1 MDDISR
7 ESPDGFLRRRLSLF
21 YLVLFSV
28 AMAYLE
34 SAVVVY
40 LRALYYPHGF
50 SFPLTV
56 IEPRMLL
63 VELGRELST
72 MVMLVVVSYFVGA
85 VFYERFAVFCIVFGI
100 WDIFYYLWLKVLL
113 DWPESLLTWDVLFLI
128 PLPWIAPVLSP
139 LVVAVSLVV
148 GGGAILKRLHSGGRF
163 APNLREWAIA
173 LGGAALILLSYTC
186 DLDAGLRLA
195 MPRPYRWELLVVG
208 EAAGF
213 YALVRSL
220 IRTRRQEGGE

>member
-1 MDDISR
+1 MDDIAR
-7 ESPDGFLRRRLSLF
+7 ESPDGLLRRRLSLF

-40 LRALYYPHGF
+40 LRALYFPHGF

-72 MVMLVVVSYFVGA
+72 MVMLVAASCFVGA

-113 DWPESLLTWDVLFLI
+113 DWPESLFTWDVLFLI
-128 PLPWIAPVLSP
+128 PRPWIAPVLSP
-139 LVVAVSLVV
+139 LAVAVSLVV
-148 GGGAILKRLHSGGRF
+148 GGGAILRRLRSGGRF
-163 APNLREWAIA
+163 SPNLREWAIA
-173 LGGAALILLSYTC
+173 VGGAALIVFSYTC
-186 DLDAGLRLA
+186 DLEAGHWLA
-195 MPRPYRWELLVVG
+195 MPRPYRWELLLVG

-213 YALVRSL
+213 YALARSL
-220 IRTRRQEGGE
+220 FRTRRQEGGE